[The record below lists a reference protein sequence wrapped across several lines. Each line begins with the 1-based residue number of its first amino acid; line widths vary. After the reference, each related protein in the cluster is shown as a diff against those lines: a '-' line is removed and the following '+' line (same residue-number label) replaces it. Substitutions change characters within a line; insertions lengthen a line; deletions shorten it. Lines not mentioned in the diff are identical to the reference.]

1 MAISGTYSFNPEI
14 GDIVEEAFER
24 AGLELR
30 SGFDLR
36 SARRSINFLT
46 LEWQNRGINLW
57 TIEEKFLDT
66 AEDGTALT
74 TNFLI
79 QDTASYRLAAG
90 TISVLDMVLRTNDG
104 GVTTQSDYAL
114 NRISEPTY
122 ATIPNKLSSSRPLQF
137 YLERKEILNVS
148 SFSDGTCDTTVS
160 ATVTMDS
167 TANVSAGMVVTGTG
181 IVAEGG
187 TDVATTVASVTNG
200 TTLVLSQN
208 ATAINNNVT
217 LTFTTNQHDIV
228 TFWPRPDSST
238 KYKVIYWRMKR
249 IADAGDNAGNTMG
262 IPSRFQPALVS
273 GLAYHIACKRPEA
286 ASRIQMLKQQYEE
299 VFSQAADEDRVKTS
313 ARFVPRIPSY

>member
-57 TIEEKFLDT
+57 TVEEKFLDT

-90 TISVLDMVLRTNDG
+90 TISVLDMVLR
-104 GVTTQSDYAL
+104 
-114 NRISEPTY
+114 
-122 ATIPNKLSSSRPLQF
+122 TIPNKLSSSRPLQF